1 MKCIICGQEIREGEY
16 FIAVVVAFSTNV
28 KVYFGDLKGGM
39 HIHCYEGLLGG
50 EKGGK

>member
-1 MKCIICGQEIREGEY
+1 MKCIVCGQEIRE
-16 FIAVVVAFSTNV
+16 
-28 KVYFGDLKGGM
+28 DLKGGM

>member
-1 MKCIICGQEIREGEY
+1 MKCMVCGQEIENGQY
-16 FIAVVVAFSTNV
+16 FMAVVVAFTASG